1 MTIIKVYKQIIMS
14 RNIWLTFEEWTEL
27 RKELGIKRERCK
39 LTNELEDEYWR
50 FHLYNNQIKKWKEDI
65 KRWGKHS
72 ETRCF
77 SRVGIDYDILRKLK
91 SQHLI
96 NRLLEQDWRPQDF
109 GYNFFNL
116 EHEGNFYIFIGWIF
130 NTRLELDI
138 TTSREKL
145 HRLWQL
151 MSKKIELESE
161 KRWFTWTLQDLAE
174 EILVVS

>member
-1 MTIIKVYKQIIMS
+1 MS

-50 FHLYNNQIKKWKEDI
+50 FKLYNNQIKKWKEDI
-65 KRWGKHS
+65 KRRKEKYGLVDEGW
-72 ETRCF
+72 CF
-77 SRVGIDYDILRKLK
+77 ERTGVDYDILKKIK

-96 NRLLEQDWRPQDF
+96 NRLLKEDWRPQDF
-109 GYNFFNL
+109 GHNFFNL
-116 EHEGNFYIFIGWIF
+116 EHEGNFYSFIGWIF
-130 NTRLELDI
+130 NTGLKLDI

-145 HRLWQL
+145 YRLWQL

-161 KRWFTWTLQDLAE
+161 KSWFTWTLEHLAE

>member
-1 MTIIKVYKQIIMS
+1 MS
-14 RNIWLTFEEWTEL
+14 RNIWLTFEEWTEI

-39 LTNELEDEYWR
+39 FSNEMKDEYWN
-50 FHLYNNQIKKWKEDI
+50 FYLPDNQIKKWKEDI
-65 KRWGKHS
+65 KRRKEKYGLDD
-72 ETRCF
+72 EGRCF
-77 SRVGIDYDILRKLK
+77 ERTGVQSDTLKKIK

-96 NRLLEQDWRPQDF
+96 NRLCEQDWRPQDF

-116 EHEGNFYIFIGWIF
+116 KEERNFNLFIGWIF
-130 NTRLELDI
+130 NTQLREKLDI

-161 KRWFTWTLQDLAE
+161 TRWFTWTLEKLAN
-174 EILVVS
+174 EILVVI